1 MKFKINSSDPDLQ
14 RKGYIL
20 AVVLLVIAVS
30 TVALTSYNF
39 IYAQFQ
45 YTFENFF
52 FLAIVL
58 MIFLIN
64 RFGYVKSASLATA
77 ILMVMTPLAVLNPED
92 LARSYIIMSIPIFIL
107 SFLVVPWAGVA
118 TAVAIIVGTL
128 IFSGASTYLGSV
140 LSLAVVA
147 VIVYLFAHSL
157 NRAYYERHYQAL
169 HDSLTDLPNR
179 LLFLDRLRHAL
190 DNARRDKSLSAVLFL
205 DLDNF
210 KIINDSL
217 GHEEGDKLL
226 RIIGHR
232 LRECS
237 RPADTTA
244 RLGGDEFAVL
254 LEDIEGVGDAVRVAR
269 RITDELRAPFD
280 LQGRALTV
288 TSSVGIALSNTTYE
302 QPEDLLR
309 DADVAMYQA
318 KKAKKTHEVFNPSM
332 YIQAL
337 ERLEIEEDLRRA
349 IDENSLEVYYQP
361 ILRLDTTEIVGV
373 EALLRLGDT
382 EGGVLLPS
390 EFIPIAEETGLI
402 IPAGKWVLEE
412 ACRQAKDWNERY
424 ETHSELKMCVNLS
437 VRQFQHP
444 GLLSSVGRALQKTG
458 LKASNLHVEITEST
472 MMDDEQYAKDILD
485 KLKNLGLK
493 VSIDDF
499 GTGYSSLSYLR
510 DLPADFLKIDQS
522 FVHELEEN
530 AADAA
535 ITRLTIDLA
544 HTLGLA
550 AIAEGV
556 ERTGQLSKL
565 QAMGCDLGQGYHFSK
580 PLPAEAMEELLFAT
594 SSRSS
599 GQI

>member
-1 MKFKINSSDPDLQ
+1 MLKVKAADPDLQ
-14 RKGYIL
+14 RKGHIL
-20 AVVLLVIAVS
+20 AVVLLVTLAG
-30 TVALTSYNF
+30 TVALTTYNF
-39 IYAQFQ
+39 VNMQFQ
-45 YTFENFF
+45 YMVENFSF
-52 FLAIVL
+52 MAAIAL
-58 MIFLIN
+58 LFWIN
-64 RFGYVKSASLATA
+64 QRGYVKVSSLCTSGLLVFASLALFD
-77 ILMVMTPLAVLNPED
+77 IENLVRN
-92 LARSYIIMSIPIFIL
+92 YIILCIPIFIL
-107 SFLVVPWAGVA
+107 SFLVVPWGGVVV
-118 TAVAIIVGTL
+118 TFVIIV
-128 IFSGASTYLGSV
+128 STMILSDVSVYLGPVVS
-140 LSLAVVA
+140 LSIVSI
-147 VIVYLFAHSL
+147 IVYLFAHSL
-157 NRAYYERHYQAL
+157 NRAYYERRHQAL

-179 LLFLDRLRHAL
+179 LLFLERLRHAL
-190 DNARRDKSLSAVLFL
+190 DSAKRDESLSAVLFL

-232 LRECS
+232 LQKCS

-254 LEDIEGVGDAVRVAR
+254 LENIEGVGDAVHVAQRVAS
-269 RITDELRAPFD
+269 ELRTPFH
-280 LQGRALTV
+280 LQGRELTV

-337 ERLEIEEDLRRA
+337 ERLEIEENLRRA
-349 IDENSLEVYYQP
+349 VGENSLEIYYQP

-373 EALLRLGDT
+373 EALLRWGDA
-382 EGGVLLPS
+382 EREILLPS

-402 IPAGKWVLEE
+402 IPAGEWVLEK
-412 ACRQAKDWNERY
+412 ACRQAKKWNEHY
-424 ETHSELKMCVNLS
+424 ETCSELKVCVNLS
-437 VRQFQHP
+437 ARQFQHS
-444 GLLSSVGRALQKTG
+444 GLLDSVGRALQETG
-458 LKASNLHVEITEST
+458 LKASNLHLEITESA
-472 MMDDEQYAKDILD
+472 MMDDEQYAKRILGE
-485 KLKNLGLK
+485 LKDLGLK

-522 FVHELEEN
+522 FVQGMEEN

-535 ITRLTIDLA
+535 ITRLVIDLA

-565 QAMGCDLGQGYHFSK
+565 RAMGCDLGQGYHFSK

-599 GQI
+599 GQL